1 MTECVSL
8 EEKVILK
15 LREKGMHVTCAE
27 SCTGGMIA
35 ASLVNVAGAGFVTYA
50 NSAKHKL
57 LGVEEEALLTYGAV
71 SPQVAQQMA
80 EGAAR
85 QTGAEAAIA
94 VTGVAGPDGGTL
106 EKPVGLVYI
115 GCSVNGITQVTEN
128 HFKGDR
134 LAIRKQ
140 TTEAAL
146 ELLYSCL

>member
-1 MTECVSL
+1 
-8 EEKVILK
+8 
-15 LREKGMHVTCAE
+15 
-27 SCTGGMIA
+27 
-35 ASLVNVAGAGFVTYA
+35 
-50 NSAKHKL
+50 
-57 LGVEEEALLTYGAV
+57 
-71 SPQVAQQMA
+71 MA

-85 QTGAEAAIA
+85 QTVADAAIA